1 MHFYDPNAQQIT
13 YQLDRES
20 DDGEHSTIHT
30 LTVDYGIEP
39 AEYEGGHLF
48 YAGGVYINYVKDEE
62 GKDFTLSD
70 EEEQELLRH
79 LTENTFIP
87 AHHYPADY

>member
-1 MHFYDPNAQQIT
+1 MMIENYETT

-20 DDGEHSTIHT
+20 EDGEHSTTYT

-39 AEYEGGHLF
+39 AEYEGRHLF
-48 YAGGVYINYVKDEE
+48 YAGGVYINFVKDAE

-70 EEEQELLRH
+70 EEEQELLCH

-87 AHHYPADY
+87 AHYYPADY